1 MFARGVQAAHVLP
14 GYRSSGTGERGA
26 DQDMRRI
33 YLWALQQ
40 RWGGSGAGW
49 ATGTLAMIAGL
60 CSSIGGLVADRLGR
74 VRTMRGAALVMVLS
88 GVVSAVVVSLAAAP
102 TVASLVLIVPFFAML
117 GLGSPAQMT
126 LATELYPGAKG
137 SAMGIYNLVR
147 FGVGA
152 LGPLVLPAALAAS
165 PASAMWMGTLGA
177 VVLWFLS
184 YLLSEPTEVPPEI
197 TAQA

>member
-1 MFARGVQAAHVLP
+1 
-14 GYRSSGTGERGA
+14 
-26 DQDMRRI
+26 
-33 YLWALQQ
+33 
-40 RWGGSGAGW
+40 
-49 ATGTLAMIAGL
+49 
-60 CSSIGGLVADRLGR
+60 
-74 VRTMRGAALVMVLS
+74 
-88 GVVSAVVVSLAAAP
+88 
-102 TVASLVLIVPFFAML
+102 
-117 GLGSPAQMT
+117 
-126 LATELYPGAKG
+126 
-137 SAMGIYNLVR
+137 MGIYNLVR